1 MAVNLRRPILVGGI
15 GLSFSLWLLQ
25 SFHDSAGTVG
35 EFSVIGAIALGAG
48 FWLFQK
54 QTAKELHLP
63 DVGQMDRETVEKA
76 IAQTEGTIS
85 QLEAEAE
92 KHPANVPL
100 REQLAKITTEIDR
113 QEMHLAVTGGKSV
126 GKSTLIQ
133 VLESNWVSQ
142 QPQKLGLQET
152 PALFTAT
159 DQTPPPSLNQE
170 GLVERSDLVLFVT
183 NGDLTDPEYQT
194 LQQLAASKQ
203 RAVLVLNKQDRYLPE
218 ERATVLQQLQQRM
231 QGTLK
236 GEDVVAIAASPSA
249 IKVRQHQPDG
259 SVREWMETP
268 APEMSAI
275 AGRLSQILAQESQQ
289 LVWATAWR
297 AAYALK
303 AEAKSALNEVRRDR
317 ALPVIEQYQ
326 WIAAATAFANPVP
339 ALDLLATAA
348 INGQLVMDLGNLYQQ
363 KFSVQQAQAIAG
375 TMGSLMLKLGLVEL
389 TTQTVGG
396 VLKSNAIT
404 FVAGGAVQG
413 VSAAYLTRLAG
424 LSLIEYFQAQE
435 AATTAEGRLLNLDQL
450 RETLQKVFQ
459 QNQRIAFLQGFV
471 KQAVGRLVPE
481 SPQPAIAGNEIPSC

>member
-25 SFHDSAGTVG
+25 SFYDSAGTVG

-63 DVGQMDRETVEKA
+63 DVSQMDRETVEKA

-92 KHPANVPL
+92 NHPANAPL
-100 REQLAKITTEIDR
+100 REKLAKITTEIDR

-159 DQTPPPSLNQE
+159 DPTSPPASRI
-170 GLVERSDLVLFVT
+170 GERSDLVLFVT

-218 ERATVLQQLQQRM
+218 ERATVLQQLRQRM

-236 GEDVVAIAASPSA
+236 AEDVVAIAASPSA

-275 AGRLSQILAQESQQ
+275 ASRLSQILAQESQQ

-363 KFSVQQAQAIAG
+363 KFSIQQAQAIAG

-389 TTQTVGG
+389 TTQTVGS

-404 FVAGGAVQG
+404 FVAGSAVQG

-424 LSLIEYFQAQE
+424 ISLIEYFQAQE
-435 AATTAEGRLLNLDQL
+435 AATTAEGRPLNLDQL

-459 QNQRIAFLQGFV
+459 QNQRVAFLQGFV

-481 SPQPAIAGNEIPSC
+481 SPQPAIAGNEIASC